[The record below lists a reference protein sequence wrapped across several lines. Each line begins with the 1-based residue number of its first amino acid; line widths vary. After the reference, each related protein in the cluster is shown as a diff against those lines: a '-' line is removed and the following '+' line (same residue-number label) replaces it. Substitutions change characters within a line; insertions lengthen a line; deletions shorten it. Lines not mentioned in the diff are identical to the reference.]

1 MATQFDIQTVQQAM
15 VSPRWSS
22 LIRLDT
28 TPAALATW
36 DTNLIRESRVLV
48 PIDVQALYVP
58 AGDQTTY
65 VRLPFALT
73 TPDGAPQEAM
83 PAPFADGVVRPSG
96 VYLHWAPPDALLNG
110 TLEDVPD
117 GSSNRLSLPAL
128 PDRWVILRIVVVAG
142 SSVPV
147 VTGWVLEADT
157 AKVIPLASWPTA
169 SPTTTA
175 EGKTVAPDQLT
186 GTVGGSTSW
195 VGDYD
200 AVHNRLSFFDPLTDL
215 ATAAPNGVFGNA
227 ATYLVA
233 GWWSN
238 AQLDPLWGA
247 DTTNSFATRLGEL
260 NWSITSDQEGSD
272 QENQNRIIQSARRDT
287 LGLNTANRY
296 GNLAENVVTRTAVE
310 PMMAQAATPVRAFSP
325 ATSRLISTAAQV
337 IAAPPSWPRT
347 TMLHG
352 TVHGVPVTGAVVDDQ
367 MPTASDVDIA
377 MGRHGDDVASA
388 LAAARL
394 GVADAADRRNLERIL
409 SAFTGQLLP
418 ELGTSNGAV
427 DADEHEHAAGFS
439 SQPGGLGGIE
449 RLRIGA
455 ESGPLTI
462 GRSGRSQAARV
473 ANASQIA
480 QSVSLTKLALRRK
493 DLVLGTM
500 ADQRQALQVA
510 TDPPTPTQ
518 PTVEV
523 REVQIPAPRFH
534 LPLDPLIAVR
544 GAKRNLRYRGDGRFS
559 PNGVLQC
566 LWPSQVPVTAQGTIN
581 GPDYISTLN
590 NGAIPDE
597 TLILAQNA
605 LIQDPYIVPW
615 LAQVEAAR
623 RSLPPGALLSRL
635 SAEAAIRF
643 GANGVYDGATSTF
656 LSATPSIPSNAAAV
670 QGNAPVS
677 FEIRTQV
684 ADQLRRFSLVSGV
697 DVDPVGL
704 TVWSQPWIPL
714 WLEWEVTV
722 QSNDQLTNWALAQV
736 DLDSESPA
744 NATTATTFQGR
755 SPLHTGTATTLAA
768 SINTWLTNEE
778 QLDLNNQGETDP
790 TTEAA
795 LRQIADGIG
804 NLDVLTATLD
814 GFAARFLGLP
824 VDAFGVVRPRNPD
837 GSVALPVPVNLPQL
851 LLTGVLQL
859 TRARIV
865 DSFGRT
871 LDLPVSALEIPQRE
885 QVTDPSGMALRPRL
899 LRPARWLFRF
909 VDPTLSSI
917 MPGSGGSSS
926 SPAEATV
933 DEIDPSKMVNPV
945 AGFLLPDHMDD
956 SLEAF
961 DTSGQP
967 IGQLMHEPFGGG
979 VTWEIAPLRTGP
991 ADAGPSYG
999 LAPSQQIVGLMA
1011 AGMIAADAKQR
1022 QGEIAPLEAESAL
1035 SAFLRVVDTTLWTV
1049 DTFSQFGNE
1058 HIAGLVGRPIA
1069 VVRATLRLDIK
1080 DDLDELQ
1087 FTTPDQ
1093 KAARTAAYASLAD
1106 RPFPVRV
1113 GEITRSDD
1121 GLFGYYINDDYTQFH
1136 VVDKAIRDSAFDV
1149 GPGKSQLGQ
1158 LGSTDQTPPRTP
1170 IDHPYIA
1177 PDSELLIHPGESVN
1191 LTLLM
1196 HPASRVY
1203 LTSGVLPRKSLQLVR
1218 DWVAPGLAV
1227 ISPSVRVGPVLV
1239 DPDKISL
1246 PKVSSFP
1253 KEQVW
1258 IRRNTP
1264 NSWKTDPI
1272 LAATQTAFF
1281 PTMPSDIQEGYIRIA
1296 PIAPGSQS

>member
-1 MATQFDIQTVQQAM
+1 MANPHDAQTVQAAM
-15 VSPRWSS
+15 TSARWSS
-22 LIRLDT
+22 LVRLDT
-28 TPAALATW
+28 TPAALGTW
-36 DTNLIRESRVLV
+36 DKNLIRESRVLV

-58 AGDQTTY
+58 PGDQTKY

-73 TPDGAPQEAM
+73 TPDGQAAEAM
-83 PAPFADGVVRPSG
+83 PAPFAGGVVRPHG

-110 TLEDVPD
+110 NLQDVPD
-117 GSSNRLSLPAL
+117 GSSNRLGLPAL
-128 PDRWVILRIVVVAG
+128 PDRWVVLRIVVVTG
-142 SSVPV
+142 SSQPV
-147 VTGWVLEADT
+147 VTGWVLETDT
-157 AKVIPLASWPTA
+157 AKVIPLANWPTA
-169 SPTTTA
+169 SATTKA

-186 GTVGGSTSW
+186 GTIGGSTSW
-195 VGDYD
+195 VGVYD
-200 AVHNRLSFFDPLTDL
+200 AVHNRLSFFDPLTDI
-215 ATAAPNGVFGNA
+215 AGIAPNGVFGNA
-227 ATYLVA
+227 ATYLVT
-233 GWWSN
+233 GWWSDSK
-238 AQLDPLWGA
+238 LDPLWGA
-247 DTTNSFATRLGEL
+247 DTTSSFATRLADL
-260 NWSITSDQEGSD
+260 NWSITTDEEASD
-272 QENQNRIIQSARRDT
+272 QENQNRTIQSARRDT
-287 LGLNTANRY
+287 LGVSTANRY
-296 GNLAENVVTRTAVE
+296 GNLADNLVTRAAVE
-310 PMMAQAATPVRAFSP
+310 PLMEQAATPVKAFAPGVSC
-325 ATSRLISTAAQV
+325 LISAASQV

-347 TMLHG
+347 TLLNG
-352 TVHGVPVTGAVVDDQ
+352 TVHGVPVTGAVMADQ
-367 MPTASDVDIA
+367 IPAASGVDIA
-377 MGRHGDDVASA
+377 IGHHGDDVASA
-388 LAAARL
+388 LTAAGL
-394 GVADAADRRNLERIL
+394 GVTAADERRNLERIL

-418 ELGTSNGAV
+418 ELGTPDGAV

-439 SQPGGLGGIE
+439 SLPGGQGAIE

-473 ANASQIA
+473 ANAA
-480 QSVSLTKLALRRK
+480 QMALSVSLTKLALQKK
-493 DLVLGTM
+493 DLVAGSM
-500 ADQRQALQVA
+500 QAQRKALQVA

-523 REVQIPAPRFH
+523 REVQVPAPRYYV
-534 LPLDPLIAVR
+534 PLDPLIAVR

-566 LWPSQVPVTAQGTIN
+566 LWPSQVAVTAQGTLN
-581 GPDYISTLN
+581 GSDYISTLN
-590 NGAIPDE
+590 NGAIPEE

-605 LIQDPYIVPW
+605 LIQDPYFVPW
-615 LAQVEAAR
+615 LAQAEAAR
-623 RSLPPGALLSRL
+623 RSLPQAALLSRL

-643 GANGVYDGATSTF
+643 GANGVYDGATSAF
-656 LSATPSIPSNAAAV
+656 LSAPPAGAAAAA
-670 QGNAPVS
+670 APPAVS
-677 FEIRTQV
+677 FQVRTQV

-714 WLEWEVTV
+714 WLEWEVAV
-722 QSNDQLTNWALAQV
+722 QASDRLTNWTLGQV
-736 DLDSESPA
+736 DLDSTNPA
-744 NATTATTFQGR
+744 NAATSTKFQGR

-768 SINTWLTNEE
+768 AIHAWLTTEE
-778 QLDLNNQGETDP
+778 QLDANNQGETDAA
-790 TTEAA
+790 TEAA

-804 NLDVLTATLD
+804 NLDVLTAMLD
-814 GFAARFLGLP
+814 GFSARFLGLP

-837 GSVALPVPVNLPQL
+837 GSVAPPVPVNVPQL
-851 LLTGVLQL
+851 LLAGVLQL

-871 LDLPVSALEIPQRE
+871 LDLAVNALHTPERE
-885 QVTDPSGMALRPRL
+885 QVTEPSGMALRPRL

-909 VDPTLSSI
+909 VDPTLPAI
-917 MPGSGGSSS
+917 TPGPGGASA

-967 IGQLMHEPFGGG
+967 LGQLMHEPFGGG
-979 VTWEIAPLRTGP
+979 VMWEIAPLRAGP
-991 ADAGPSYG
+991 ADAGPGYG
-999 LAPSQQIVGLMA
+999 LAPAQQIVGLMA
-1011 AGMIAADAKQR
+1011 AGMIAADAQQR
-1022 QGEIAPLEAESAL
+1022 QGESAPLEAESAL

-1069 VVRATLRLDIK
+1069 IVRATLRLDIK

-1087 FTTPDQ
+1087 FTNPDQ
-1093 KAARTAAYASLAD
+1093 KAARAKAYASLAD
-1106 RPFPVRV
+1106 RAFPVRL

-1121 GLFGYYINDDYTQFH
+1121 GLFGYFVNDDYSEFH

-1170 IDHPYIA
+1170 INHPYIA
-1177 PDSELLIHPGESVN
+1177 ADAELLMHPGESVN

-1196 HPASRVY
+1196 HPASSVY

-1253 KEQVW
+1253 KDQVW
-1258 IRRNTP
+1258 IRRDTP

-1296 PIAPGSQS
+1296 PTAPGSQP